1 MNYRIKKITT
11 KNYKSWYMPQYQKK
25 FLWFKYWVD
34 IDDKVAFGYL
44 GYQTKEEAMRRL
56 SIRQLVDEF
65 HTSLVDNLSETKSEI
80 IELSQDELNNNFSK
94 LLNSQKCQK
103 QNSTSKNP

>member
-65 HTSLVDNLSETKSEI
+65 QNSLSDSLTQTQSEI

-94 LLNSQKCQK
+94 LLNTTNDKRKRES
-103 QNSTSKNP
+103 